1 MPRNPGVYTCACCP
15 HLEGIYWSALRFL
28 HALHNY
34 LPAACCI
41 LFVFITQHI
50 ALITVHAQSGTATLS
65 GTVTDPNRA
74 LIPGANIQVISTT
87 QGFQRTVTTNDEG
100 AFAISALPPGIY
112 TVKVEHTGFMTA
124 EITNVVLNVNTQVKL
139 DIPLRI
145 RVADQN
151 VDVIDNPLLIDE
163 SPAVGTTVDR
173 GFVQNLPLN
182 GRSFQSL
189 IGLTPGVVFIPTNQ
203 NNNTGQFSVNG
214 HRGNTNNFTVDGVSA
229 NIGNGV
235 GTVIGQ
241 STSGSLPGLTTF
253 GGTNSLVSVEA
264 LQEFKIETSTYAAEY
279 GRTPGAQIAI
289 ATRSGGNQFHGSLFD
304 YFRNEVLDANDWF
317 LNSRGISKRP
327 PLRQNDFGGVF
338 SGPVLLPRFGEGGRQ
353 PWYHGRNKTF
363 FFLSYEGL
371 RLLTPTFTLTNVPS
385 LALRQT
391 AAAPFRPFL
400 NSFPIPNGPN
410 LSNGFAEFA
419 AGYSNSHTLNATS
432 IRIDHALSNNIVLFG
447 RYNSAPSQSESRSTT
462 NLSNVVVRAFD
473 TRTLTFGTTMV
484 LHPEISN
491 ELRANYSN
499 NEGIVELS
507 HDSFGGAVP
516 VPREALLP
524 PQFAPAGTQSNGGIV
539 IGGFPG
545 FTASSPV
552 IELSNLAATQRQ
564 LNIVDNLSWT
574 KGMHQLKFGVD
585 YRRLMPIQAPR
596 SYILIAQFTTLASVQ
611 TGTAT
616 LIAVGRGTPSRPIY
630 ESFSAFAQDAWKLS
644 PQLTLHLGIRWELN
658 PAPHEANGNDPFAI
672 NGLDDLAA
680 LDISPQGTP
689 LWKTTLNNFAPR
701 LGVAYQISRTPG
713 RETILRGG
721 FGVFYDAGNSLGSAG
736 FEGVPFNP
744 ARTQLN
750 LALTDPRFRLPF
762 PSDFIAPVPY
772 NRNPPFVDPA
782 QAQEVIAFDP
792 ELKLPYAL
800 EWSLAAEQSV
810 GKNQTITASYVAALG
825 RRLLV
830 QQRLNLTNVN
840 PRFPTL
846 RVITNDATSDYHSL
860 QVQTQRRLSRGL
872 QALGSYTWSHAIDT
886 ASTDIFAS
894 NSVLIRGNSDFDVRH
909 NFAAAVTYDI
919 LVPKSNDFLD
929 GLARDWG
936 IDMRVN
942 ARSALPVLAAG
953 NVYNITSGTLIDP
966 ATGTQVARRANLI
979 GGVPVYLEDPGVPG
993 GRTINRAAFT
1003 VPLAGQ
1009 QGTLGRNIIRGFP
1022 FWQVD
1027 LALRRR
1033 FYLTEKLALQFR
1045 AEAFNTFNHPNF
1057 GTIQTSLTS
1066 PTFGRATE
1074 MLNNRLGGL
1083 NPLYQIG
1090 GPRSIQFALK
1100 LEF

>member
-1 MPRNPGVYTCACCP
+1 MPRNPGVYTCAFCP
-15 HLEGIYWSALRFL
+15 HLGKVCCSLSRFL
-28 HALHNY
+28 NAAQYY
-34 LPAACCI
+34 LPSACCI
-41 LFVFITQHI
+41 LFLFITQHI

-74 LIPGANIQVISTT
+74 LLPGANIQVISTT
-87 QGFQRTVTTNDEG
+87 QGFHRSVTTSDEG
-100 AFAISALPPGIY
+100 SFAVSALPPGIY

-145 RVADQN
+145 RVADQT

-189 IGLTPGVVFIPTNQ
+189 IGLTPGVVFVPTST

-235 GTVIGQ
+235 GTIIGQ

-279 GRTPGAQIAI
+279 GRTPGAQISI
-289 ATRSGGNQFHGSLFD
+289 ATRSGENQFHGSVFE

-400 NSFPIPNGPN
+400 NSFPLPNGPN

-432 IRIDHALSNNIVLFG
+432 IRIDHALNDKIVLFG
-447 RYNSAPSQSESRSTT
+447 RYNSAPSQSRNRGTT
-462 NLSNVVVRAFD
+462 NLSNVVTRSFD

-484 LHPEISN
+484 LHPAMTN

-499 NEGIVELS
+499 NEGTVELS
-507 HDSFGGAVP
+507 HDSFGGGIP
-516 VPREALLP
+516 VPREAMLP
-524 PQFAPAGTQSNGGIV
+524 PQFAPPGSQSNAAIV
-539 IGGFPG
+539 MGGFPG
-545 FTASSPV
+545 FTASAPG
-552 IELSNLAATQRQ
+552 IELSDFAATQRQ
-564 LNIVDNLSWT
+564 LNVVDNLAWT
-574 KGMHQLKFGVD
+574 KGNHQLKFGVD
-585 YRRLMPIQAPR
+585 YRRLMPIQSPR
-596 SYILIAQFTTLASVQ
+596 SYIIVAQFTSLAAVQ

-616 LIAVGRGTPSRPIY
+616 LIALSRGTPARPIY
-630 ESFSAFAQDAWKLS
+630 ESFSAFAQDAWKVS
-644 PQLTLHLGIRWELN
+644 PRLTLHLGLRWELN

-672 NGLDDLAA
+672 NGLDDRAA
-680 LDISPQGTP
+680 IDIAPQGTP
-689 LWKTTLNNFAPR
+689 LWGTTYNNFAPR
-701 LGVAYQISRTPG
+701 LGVAYQLSRTPG
-713 RETILRGG
+713 RETVLRGG

-744 ARTQLN
+744 GRVERNPT
-750 LALTDPRFRLPF
+750 LADTRFRLPF
-762 PSDFIAPVPY
+762 ALDLIAPSPV
-772 NRNPPFVDPA
+772 NRNPPYVDPN

-792 ELKLPYAL
+792 NLKLPYAL
-800 EWSLAAEQSV
+800 EWSFAVEQSI
-810 GKNQTITASYVAALG
+810 GTNQTITASYVAAAG

-830 QQRLNLTNVN
+830 QPRLNLTGVN

-846 RVITNDATSDYHSL
+846 RVITNDASSDYHSL
-860 QVQTQRRLSRGL
+860 QVQSQRRLSRGL
-872 QALGSYTWSHAIDT
+872 QALFSYTWSHAIDT
-886 ASTDIFAS
+886 ASTDIFAAS
-894 NSVLIRGNSDFDVRH
+894 SVLIRGNSDFDVRH
-909 NFAAAVTYDI
+909 NFAGAITYDI
-919 LVPKSNDFLD
+919 LIPKSNNFVDAIAQNWGLD
-929 GLARDWG
+929 VRA
-936 IDMRVN
+936 N
-942 ARSALPVLAAG
+942 ARTALPVVTTS

-966 ATGTQVARRANLI
+966 ITGTQLARRANLI
-979 GGVPVYLEDPGVPG
+979 PGVPVYIDDPTVPG
-993 GRTINRAAFT
+993 GRIINRAAFS
-1003 VPLAGQ
+1003 VPLPGQ
-1009 QGTLGRNIIRGFP
+1009 DGTLGRNIIRGFP
-1022 FWQVD
+1022 FWQID
-1027 LALRRR
+1027 LALRRQFR
-1033 FYLTEKLALQFR
+1033 LTDHLGLQFR
-1045 AEAFNTFNHPNF
+1045 AEAFNLFNHPNF
-1057 GTIQTSLTS
+1057 GTVQTSLTS

-1074 MLNNRLGGL
+1074 MLNTRLGGL
-1083 NPLYQIG
+1083 NPLYQVG

-1100 LEF
+1100 LQF

>member
-1 MPRNPGVYTCACCP
+1 MPRNPGVYPYAFCP
-15 HLEGIYWSALRFL
+15 HLARIRGSVLRSL
-28 HALHNY
+28 HVVRHY
-34 LPAACCI
+34 LPAGCFI
-41 LFVFITQHI
+41 LFLLITQPA
-50 ALITVHAQSGTATLS
+50 ALLTVQAQRATATLS
-65 GTVTDPNRA
+65 GTLSDPNGA
-74 LIPGANIQVISTT
+74 LLPGASIAVISTA
-87 QGFQRTVTTNDEG
+87 QGFQRTATTNDEG
-100 AFAISALPPGIY
+100 TFVIPLLPPGTY
-112 TVKVEHTGFMTA
+112 TVKAEHEGFMPA
-124 EITNVVLNVNTQVKL
+124 EMTNVVLNVNSQVKL
-139 DIPLRI
+139 DISLKI
-145 RVADQN
+145 RAANQT
-151 VDVIDNPLLIDE
+151 VDVIDSPLLIEE

-173 GFVQNLPLN
+173 QFVSNLPLN

-189 IGLTPGVVFIPTNQ
+189 IGLTPGVVFIPTSQ

-214 HRGNTNNFTVDGVSA
+214 HRGNANNFTVDGVSA
-229 NIGNGV
+229 NVGNGV
-235 GTVIGQ
+235 GTIIGQ

-279 GRTPGAQIAI
+279 GRTPGAQVAI
-289 ATRSGGNQFHGSLFD
+289 ATRSGQNQFHGSVFD

-353 PWYHGRNKTF
+353 PWYHGQNRTF

-385 LALRQT
+385 LDLRQT
-391 AAAPFRPFL
+391 AAAPIRPFL
-400 NSFPIPNGPN
+400 NSFPIANGPN
-410 LSNGFAEFA
+410 LGNGFAEFA

-432 IRIDHALSNNIVLFG
+432 IRIDHALSSKIILFG
-447 RYNSAPSQSESRSTT
+447 RYNSAPSQSQNRGAT
-462 NLSNVVVRAFD
+462 NLSNVVTKSFGM
-473 TRTLTFGTTMV
+473 RTLTLGTTMV
-484 LHPEISN
+484 LNPAISN

-499 NEGIVELS
+499 NKGTVELS
-507 HDSFGGAVP
+507 HDSFGGGIP
-516 VPREALLP
+516 IPRDAILP
-524 PQFAPAGTQSNGGIV
+524 PQFAPRGTQANGAFV

-545 FTASSPV
+545 FTANSPTME
-552 IELSNLAATQRQ
+552 ISDFAATQRQ
-564 LNIVDNLSWT
+564 VNVVDNLAWT
-574 KGMHQLKFGVD
+574 KGNHQFKFGVD
-585 YRRLMPIQAPR
+585 YRRLMPINSPR
-596 SYILIAQFTTLASVQ
+596 SYILIAQFTSLEAVR

-616 LIAVGRGTPSRPIY
+616 LLAVARGTPSRPIY
-630 ESFSAFAQDAWKLS
+630 KSFSAFAQDAWKLS
-644 PQLTLHLGIRWELN
+644 PRLTLHAGLRWELN
-658 PAPHEANGNDPFAI
+658 PAPREANGNDPFAI

-680 LDISPQGTP
+680 LDITPQGTP
-689 LWKTTLNNFAPR
+689 LWKTTFNNFAPR
-701 LGVAYQISRTPG
+701 LGIAYQVSRTPG

-721 FGVFYDAGNSLGSAG
+721 FGVFYDAGNSLGSAS

-744 ARTQLN
+744 ARIRLN
-750 LALTDPRFRLPF
+750 FDLSDPRFRLPF
-762 PSDFIAPVPY
+762 PADLIEPAPY
-772 NRNPPFVDPA
+772 NRNPPFVDST

-792 ELKLPYAL
+792 NLKLPYAL
-800 EWSLAAEQSV
+800 EWSMSAEQSL
-810 GKNQTITASYVAALG
+810 GSNQTITASYVAALG

-830 QQRLNLTNVN
+830 QQRLNLTNIN

-846 RVITNDATSDYHSL
+846 RVMTNDATSDYHSL

-919 LVPKSNDFLD
+919 LVPKSNNFVNR
-929 GLARDWG
+929 LAHDWG
-936 IDMRVN
+936 VDVRVN
-942 ARSALPVLAAG
+942 ARSALPVVAAG
-953 NVYNITSGTLIDP
+953 NAYNITSGTLIDP
-966 ATGTQVARRANLI
+966 ATGTQLARRANLI
-979 GGVPVYLEDPGVPG
+979 SGVPVYLEDPTVPG
-993 GRTINRAAFT
+993 GRIINRAAFS
-1003 VPLAGQ
+1003 VPLPGQ

-1033 FYLTEKLALQFR
+1033 FRLTEKLTLQFR

-1057 GTIQTSLTS
+1057 GTVQTNLTS

-1074 MLNNRLGGL
+1074 MLNSRLGGL

-1090 GPRSIQFALK
+1090 GPRSLQFALK